1 MPCPPLLEWQRRSV
15 VQPNVTRC
23 TLGTAGHRQSWN
35 RYISLHALN
44 HGNNTQT
51 NWMCFFCCCSFF
63 VFLKGVPDQDIRLST
78 PGCRITGRGSGSFRE
93 FDHEIGPSLPRP
105 FTPSNSHATKR
116 VASSRATREKTRKI
130 LFGDQSCFSSFDHLF
145 PICYNKCN
153 DI

>member
-1 MPCPPLLEWQRRSV
+1 MYNRTSPDAPW
-15 VQPNVTRC
+15 VQ
-23 TLGTAGHRQSWN
+23 LGIVSHGIGTFLYMLSITAITHKL
-35 RYISLHALN
+35 IE
-44 HGNNTQT
+44 
-51 NWMCFFCCCSFF
+51 CVFFFSFF

-93 FDHEIGPSLPRP
+93 FDHEISPSLPRP